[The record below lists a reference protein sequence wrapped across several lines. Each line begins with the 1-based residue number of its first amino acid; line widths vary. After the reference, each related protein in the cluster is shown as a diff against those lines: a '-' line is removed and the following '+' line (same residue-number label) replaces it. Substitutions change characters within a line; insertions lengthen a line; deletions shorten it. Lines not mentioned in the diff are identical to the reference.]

1 MTGKLLFG
9 CLLFQ
14 LCDLF
19 PWIKEIMQEGF
30 IFSRL
35 IQTANDIN
43 LEFYL
48 ILHSVHTISNTTPL
62 PLKYQTATEET
73 QNELWY
79 EVLEYLEKQ
88 LIFII
93 VSLGYFQCGLVM
105 ISTINTEATS
115 PNYRMAVT
123 LQPTSF
129 PLCNFWP
136 SHTWSVF
143 ATARILQSEKRFTL
157 HT

>member
-30 IFSRL
+30 IFSQL

-48 ILHSVHTISNTTPL
+48 ILHSIHTISNTTPL
-62 PLKYQTATEET
+62 PASI
-73 QNELWY
+73 
-79 EVLEYLEKQ
+79 KQ
-88 LIFII
+88 L
-93 VSLGYFQCGLVM
+93 LKKLKM
-105 ISTINTEATS
+105 
-115 PNYRMAVT
+115 
-123 LQPTSF
+123 SF
-129 PLCNFWP
+129 DMR
-136 SHTWSVF
+136 SWSIWKSNLF
-143 ATARILQSEKRFTL
+143 L
-157 HT
+157 